1 MRLLLLVLQAAGW
14 TVSPARPMV
23 GDTVRITRQV
33 PALSG
38 VSVRIEPLTA
48 SAALQPLG
56 APRWSYAEERVAMT
70 YVVAMFQPG
79 TQTVSVPA
87 VELVY
92 PDGRAEVLPATEVP
106 LDVASVLPAD
116 EPSVPPKPSLGP
128 VPRERR
134 IALPAVALPVL
145 AAALVALGAWW
156 IRRRDPRPAVP
167 PVAAVE
173 APVPIEEWI
182 AAGESRAVATVVA
195 LRLRELVAEA
205 VCGPQAQLDLE
216 ACIEALQ
223 SSDVGAPARE
233 LAHVLRALE
242 RARFSPAAPADI
254 HEVVDDAERAIRAF
268 QAGRTRGGE
277 GG

>member
-1 MRLLLLVLQAAGW
+1 MPLLLLVLQAAGW
-14 TVSPARPMV
+14 TVSPTRPMV

-48 SAALQPLG
+48 SPAVQPLG
-56 APRWSYAEERVAMT
+56 PPRWSYAEERVAMT
-70 YVVAMFQPG
+70 YVVAIFEPG

-92 PDGRAEVLPATEVP
+92 PDGRAEVLPATDVQ

-116 EPSVPPKPSLGP
+116 AASVPPKPSLGP
-128 VPRERR
+128 VPRARR
-134 IALPAVALPVL
+134 VVLPAIALPVL

-173 APVPIEEWI
+173 ASVPIEDWV

-195 LRLRELVAEA
+195 LRLRELVAET
-205 VCGPQAQLDLE
+205 VCGPQAHLDLE

-223 SSDVGAPARE
+223 SSDAGAPARE
-233 LAHVLRALE
+233 LANVLRALE

-254 HEVVDDAERAIRAF
+254 HEVVDDAERAIRTF
-268 QAGRTRGGE
+268 QAARPERGGA
-277 GG
+277 G